1 MPYEKHEYYL
11 TEKDNIWTEMA
22 LDGK

>member
-1 MPYEKHEYYL
+1 MLYEKHEYYL
-11 TEKDNIWTEMA
+11 TEKDKMWTEMA